1 MPEST
6 TTTGTII
13 DRLTA
18 DNQQIKVLFSDVM
31 FVRPENRA
39 GTFGQLVAE
48 LVQHEVAEEMVV
60 YPEVRAAA
68 TDGAAAVEPR
78 LREQAE
84 AEQMLTQMEALDPTT
99 PEFTA
104 ALTEL
109 SIAVIN
115 HAEAEERGVFPLL
128 RKAEDPHKLF
138 ELGAR
143 YEKAKRSAPTHP
155 HAHAPD
161 TPPANKVLGPVAAL
175 FDRARDA
182 VRRIA

>member
-1 MPEST
+1 MPE

-13 DRLTA
+13 DHLTA
-18 DNQQIKVLFSDVM
+18 DHQQIKVLFSDVM

-39 GTFGQLVAE
+39 DTFCQLVAE

-60 YPEVRAAA
+60 YPEVRAAGA
-68 TDGAAAVEPR
+68 DGAAATEAR

-84 AEQMLTQMEALDPTT
+84 TEQMLAQMETIDPET

-115 HAEAEERGVFPLL
+115 HAEAEERRIFPLL
-128 RKAEDPHKLF
+128 RAGEDPDTLF
-138 ELGAR
+138 ELAAR
-143 YEKAKRSAPTHP
+143 YEQAKHRAPVHP
-155 HAHAPD
+155 HPHAPD
-161 TPPANKVLGPVAAL
+161 TPPANKVLGPVTAL

-182 VRRIA
+182 VRRT

>member
-1 MPEST
+1 MPETT

-13 DRLTA
+13 DHLTA
-18 DNQQIKVLFSDVM
+18 DHQQIKVLFSDVM

-39 GTFGQLVAE
+39 DTFRQLVAG

-68 TDGAAAVEPR
+68 GDEAAVVEPR

-84 AEQMLTQMEALDPTT
+84 AEQMLAQMQSLDTRT

-115 HAEAEERGVFPLL
+115 HAEAEERAVFPLL
-128 RKAEDPHKLF
+128 RSAGDPHKLF
-138 ELGAR
+138 ELGTR
-143 YEKAKRSAPTHP
+143 YERAKQSAPTHP
-155 HAHAPD
+155 HPHAPD
-161 TPPANKVLGPVAAL
+161 TPPANKVLGPVTAL

>member
-1 MPEST
+1 MPE

-13 DRLTA
+13 DHLTA
-18 DNQQIKVLFSDVM
+18 DHQQIKVLFSDVM
-31 FVRPENRA
+31 FVRPENRSDV
-39 GTFGQLVAE
+39 FCQLVTE

-60 YPEVRAAA
+60 YPEVRAAS
-68 TDGAAAVEPR
+68 GGEEAVEPR

-84 AEQMLTQMEALDPTT
+84 AERMLAQMQSLDPTT

-104 ALTEL
+104 ALTDL

-115 HAEAEERGVFPLL
+115 HAEAEERGVFPML
-128 RKAEDPHKLF
+128 RHSGDPHALF

-143 YEKAKRSAPTHP
+143 YEKAKQSAPTHP
-155 HAHAPD
+155 HPHAPD
-161 TPPANKVLGPVAAL
+161 TPPANKVLGPVTAL

>member
-1 MPEST
+1 MPET

-13 DRLTA
+13 DHLTA
-18 DNQQIKVLFSDVM
+18 DHQQIKVLFSDVM

-39 GTFGQLVAE
+39 DTFCQLVAE

-60 YPEVRAAA
+60 YPEVRGSSPDA
-68 TDGAAAVEPR
+68 AAAVDAR
-78 LREQAE
+78 LHEQAE
-84 AEQMLTQMEALDPTT
+84 AEQMLAQMESLDPMT

-109 SIAVIN
+109 SIALIN

-128 RKAEDPHKLF
+128 RTAEDPPALF
-138 ELGAR
+138 ELAAR
-143 YEKAKRSAPTHP
+143 YERAKQSAPTHP
-155 HAHAPD
+155 HPHAPD
-161 TPPANKVLGPVAAL
+161 TPPANKVLGPVTAL

>member
-1 MPEST
+1 MPE

-13 DRLTA
+13 DHLTS
-18 DNQQIKVLFSDVM
+18 DHEQIKVLFSDVM

-39 GTFGQLVAE
+39 DTFSQLVTA

-60 YPEVRAAA
+60 YPEVRATAA
-68 TDGAAAVEPR
+68 DGAAATEPR

-84 AEQMLTQMEALDPTT
+84 AEQMLAQIESLDPRS

-104 ALTEL
+104 ALAEL

-128 RKAEDPHKLF
+128 RTAQDPHALF

-143 YEKAKRSAPTHP
+143 YQKAKQSAPTHP
-155 HAHAPD
+155 HPNAPD
-161 TPPANKVLGPVAAL
+161 TPPANRVLGPITAL

-182 VRRIA
+182 VRHIA

>member
-1 MPEST
+1 MPE

-18 DNQQIKVLFSDVM
+18 DHQQIKVLFSDVM
-31 FVRPENRA
+31 FVRPENR
-39 GTFGQLVAE
+39 TDVFCQLVAE

-60 YPEVRAAA
+60 YPEVRAASA
-68 TDGAAAVEPR
+68 DGATATEPR

-84 AEQMLTQMEALDPTT
+84 AEQMLSQMESLDPTT

-104 ALTEL
+104 ALTDL

-115 HAEAEERGVFPLL
+115 HADAEERAVFPLL
-128 RKAEDPHKLF
+128 RRAGDPHALF
-138 ELGAR
+138 ELGER

-155 HAHAPD
+155 HPHAPD
-161 TPPANKVLGPVAAL
+161 TPPANKILGPVTAL

-182 VRRIA
+182 VRHIT